1 MIGTYTGGSSA
12 TSTSSSVSNA
22 LAAPGM
28 RSALVERGRMDFLI
42 SFVKDFTGVV
52 GAKALILV
60 SKIENNAIGSMVKFF
75 LVFSFDCQFVQMGIR

>member
-42 SFVKDFTGVV
+42 SFVKDFTGV

-60 SKIENNAIGSMVKFF
+60 SKIENNARESMVKFF
-75 LVFSFDCQFVQMGIR
+75 IVLSFDCQFV